1 MHRISYSFALFLFLL
16 VKLSGQMH
24 HQLHTDW
31 FFSPADSI
39 QWLPCNIP
47 GNSFTALLENSKIP
61 DPYFSQNEASVQWVS
76 QKEWLFKSLIQ
87 IEPAFLLNEHIYLNC
102 PGLDTYCKVYLNDEF
117 IGNAENAF
125 RTWNFDIKS
134 ALKAGTNELL
144 IKFQSASQLAD
155 SMYRQLETKLPGEKR
170 VMVRK
175 PQYQF
180 GWDFGPTLESSGITK
195 PISII
200 AWNEYLLE
208 HVSLHT
214 KEIGSDYAEL
224 KLEMDFNSGIDK
236 LQSFELEIGN
246 QLFNFDCSSQF
257 GQNHCTQNLIINN
270 PQLWWPNGH
279 GNQTLYSCK
288 LSILEG
294 GQKRLLKEWKTGI
307 RTITLTNEADQ
318 FGSSFYFLVNGK
330 RIFCKGANYI
340 PQDIL
345 FLKSDDPLRIIDQAV
360 DCNFNMLRIWGGG
373 TYESEEFYEACDEKG
388 IMIWQDFMFACGMY
402 PGDSSYLT
410 NVALEAEE
418 QVKRLSSHACI
429 ALWCGNNENNE
440 GWNRWGWQLLI
451 SPTNQDRIWND
462 YQLLFNKILPEAV
475 KKHSNFTSYWESS
488 PLYGRGDKRFTN
500 YGDAHD
506 WGLWHDE
513 MPFEELEE
521 RVPRFMSEFGFQSLP
536 SLVTLKTIAD
546 DSDLQLES
554 KSILNHQKHPR
565 GNKLIRK
572 YISRDFPEPK
582 NFEELIYL
590 NQICQAEGICKIIR
604 KHRLSKPYCMGT
616 LYWQFN
622 DCWPGISWSGI
633 DYTGRYKALQHLVK
647 KTFEPLLFVAAPNE
661 NGVSIHALSDLVE
674 NESFELDIHLQDF
687 SGNFIFYDH
696 WEGLIIKDSS
706 QLVLTI
712 PLDLKK
718 LEFTKDYYLLLK
730 WKNKTQSGSSTC
742 FFDKYKDLNL
752 LEPTVQILDFKK
764 TNQGYRFNI
773 RAKNFAKSIYLVET
787 ESTQF
792 FPNYFD
798 LNPNELLNIECI
810 SEDPKLESQDI
821 QFFSLYNLLRN

>member
-1 MHRISYSFALFLFLL
+1 MHRISYSFVLILFLL

-31 FFSPADSI
+31 FFSPGDSI
-39 QWLPCNIP
+39 RWLPCNIP

-61 DPYFSQNEASVQWVS
+61 NPYFSQNEATVQWVS
-76 QKEWLFKSLIQ
+76 YKEWWFKSLIQ
-87 IEPAFLLNEHIYLNC
+87 IEPQFLLNEHIYLNC
-102 PGLDTYCKVYLNDEF
+102 PGLDTYCKVYLNDQF

-125 RTWNFDIKS
+125 RTWKFDIKS
-134 ALKAGTNELL
+134 TLKVGTNELL
-144 IKFQSASQLAD
+144 IKIQSASLLAD
-155 SMYRQLETKLPGEKR
+155 SLYRQLETKLPGEKR

-180 GWDFGPTLESSGITK
+180 GWDFGPTLESAGITK
-195 PISII
+195 PITII

-257 GQNHCTQNLIINN
+257 GQNHCTQTLVIKN
-270 PQLWWPNGH
+270 PELWWPNGH
-279 GNQTLYSCK
+279 GDQKLYSCK

-294 GQKRLLKEWKTGI
+294 GHKRLLKEWKTGI
-307 RTITLTNEADQ
+307 RSITLMNQADQ

-345 FLKSDDPLRIIDQAV
+345 FLKSDHPLRIIDQAV

-373 TYESEEFYEACDEKG
+373 TYESEAFYEACDEKG

-451 SPTNQDRIWND
+451 SPNNQKRIWND
-462 YQLLFNKILPEAV
+462 YQLLFNTILPDAV

-513 MPFEELEE
+513 MPFEQLED

-590 NQICQAEGICKIIR
+590 NQICQAEGICKILQ

-647 KTFEPLLFVAAPNE
+647 KTFEPVLFVATPIE
-661 NGVSIHALSDLVE
+661 NGISIHALSDLVE

-706 QLVLTI
+706 QLILTI
-712 PLDLKK
+712 PLDIKK

-752 LEPTVQILDFKK
+752 LEPAVQILDFEK
-764 TNQGYRFNI
+764 TNKGYRFNI

-792 FPNYFD
+792 YPNYFD
-798 LNPNELLNIECI
+798 LNPNELLKIECI
-810 SEDPKLESQDI
+810 SQDPKFKSEDI